1 MLGGDQMVPQTLG
14 ERVRRVYERSGLTLR
29 QAAEQSD
36 GGVTFSYIGK
46 IMSDQVTPTLDALTA
61 VAAVFRTTVEFLREG
76 KVEVDML
83 APLIRDPQ
91 FRVLGLQAPHQR
103 ARGVALLAATLYAGH
118 LRLEDQAEYMGMYA
132 AEYKAQLEG
141 QAPLADTTLE
151 RLANLTSVPLGWL
164 RMGHWYWLL
173 PEDAEASWAAVAQ
186 ALAQTDKK

>member
-1 MLGGDQMVPQTLG
+1 M
-14 ERVRRVYERSGLTLR
+14 
-29 QAAEQSD
+29 
-36 GGVTFSYIGK
+36 
-46 IMSDQVTPTLDALTA
+46 
-61 VAAVFRTTVEFLREG
+61 
-76 KVEVDML
+76 
-83 APLIRDPQ
+83 
-91 FRVLGLQAPHQR
+91 
-103 ARGVALLAATLYAGH
+103 AATLYAGH